1 MASIPHMLAVANKVP
16 VTNVK
21 ELIALAK
28 AKPDT
33 ITFGTTGPGTIQRI
47 ATEYFAGIA
56 GIKLV
61 HVPYKGA
68 NETTTAILAG
78 EIDMTINGMS
88 NILPHIGE
96 GKLKALAVSTVTR
109 NPLAP
114 DVPTMQEAGVPG
126 YSSQGAFGLFA
137 PAGTPKD
144 IIAKIHA
151 DTAAGAGAAGREK
164 GAGGAE
170 LRHRRRGAGR
180 IREIHRRRT
189 CQMAE
194 GDQGSRYQDQLG
206 RDPVVT
212 AGQAWRT
219 ATTNCNKVRRR
230 RAARPPASQQGT
242 QAAKPASPFSIVQQD
257 RIMFLEIA
265 QVDIKPGQEAEFE
278 AGVAKAAP
286 LFKRAKGCKAMSLQR
301 SVEKPSRYRLFL
313 SWDTVENHT
322 NDFRGSAD
330 FRNGESSWRTCSP
343 VRPRSNTCARW

>member
-1 MASIPHMLAVANKVP
+1 MPFTAGGAPDVLMRLLGQKLAEKWGQGVVIENRAGGNTLIGTVAGAKSAPDGYTLTLAADQTFVLNPLLYSSLPYSMKEFEPIVLMASIPHMLAVANKVP

-33 ITFGTTGPGTIQRI
+33 LTYGTTGPGTIQRI

-137 PAGTPKD
+137 PAGTPKR
-144 IIAKIHA
+144 HHRENPRRHRR
-151 DTAAGAGAAGREK
+151 GAGAARREE
-164 GAGGAE
+164 GAGGAQ
-170 LRHRRRGAGR
+170 LRDRRRGSGR
-180 IREIHRRRT
+180 IREVHRRRKR
-189 CQMAE
+189 QMAE
-194 GDQGSRYQDQLG
+194 GDQRGQYQDQLI
-206 RDPVVT
+206 
-212 AGQAWRT
+212 
-219 ATTNCNKVRRR
+219 
-230 RAARPPASQQGT
+230 AASVPA
-242 QAAKPASPFSIVQQD
+242 
-257 RIMFLEIA
+257 
-265 QVDIKPGQEAEFE
+265 
-278 AGVAKAAP
+278 
-286 LFKRAKGCKAMSLQR
+286 
-301 SVEKPSRYRLFL
+301 
-313 SWDTVENHT
+313 
-322 NDFRGSAD
+322 
-330 FRNGESSWRTCSP
+330 
-343 VRPRSNTCARW
+343 